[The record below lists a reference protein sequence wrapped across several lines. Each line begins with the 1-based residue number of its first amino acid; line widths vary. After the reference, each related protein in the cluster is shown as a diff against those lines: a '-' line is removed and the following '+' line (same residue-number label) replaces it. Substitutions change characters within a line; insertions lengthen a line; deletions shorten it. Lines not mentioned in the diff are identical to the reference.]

1 MANINK
7 IRLSGQTYNIEDS
20 NAPKT
25 VELTQ
30 AQYDALTVKDPNT
43 FYIITDAQ
51 GADLSQY
58 YTSAQTESAITAA
71 VSGKVDTSSVV
82 TAVTSASTDNEIPTA
97 KAVYDAIPT
106 GGTGGGGIT
115 SGEVETMIEDYMS
128 IDVNATL
135 FTATITAS
143 SIYISNGEITNVWSQ
158 GYDIPRYISYTDEF
172 RIAGDRSY
180 NISALNLTQSF
191 KDIYGNFDSS
201 TVKGLGIIIKKSFY
215 NKIPSQFKV
224 NSGLIPVAKI
234 TSPITGMTNAWDV
247 IPSLYNSYD
256 WNNFNGDSWDDVKDD
271 DYLLVWQNFGGTDYH
286 LENYTWGYESRWGVG
301 YTTDSNTWGTYVV
314 MFTTT
319 DYASAT
325 PNVPYIC
332 PLFDADT
339 WQNLYTGV
347 TYSQTS
353 QKSYDGEDVDSI
365 SNTAN
370 SALTNA
376 NSAMSTANSA
386 MTIAQ
391 GAVSSTNLKTVNGTS
406 LVQTG
411 GGNVDVHGDWN
422 ENSSGSTSY
431 IKNRPFYIET
441 SASSECALACV
452 PLDDEEW
459 NMSYGCVE
467 TYTIQTTRTFSEGEK
482 LGLAF
487 IYENQY
493 NCEHPQISPQTIV
506 NNSGTLTVGPYDG
519 FTLTSSDG
527 VNWTVTTTNGGFC
540 IQPIIF
546 WNPTTVTYHKL
557 DSNFID
563 SDIARTSAVTES
575 INAAVSG
582 KVDTSSV
589 VTAVT
594 SASTDNEIPTAKAV
608 YDAIPTGGTG
618 GGGKT
623 IEAGR
628 GISVT
633 TGETA
638 DTVSF
643 NLPISAGTG
652 EGSIIGG
659 YSGNTASGKY
669 SFALGG
675 RYESIYDYQKCK
687 ATGKGAISFGGTA
700 SGQGAFSCGEN
711 PQALGSCSVAF
722 GDATKAIGVE
732 SFVIGRNTSA
742 NTFVSF
748 AQGMYTKTTNQAEVA
763 LGEYNNSVSGSSTFG
778 DGGNTLF
785 SVGNGT
791 SNSARHNAFEIRQNG
806 DIYLSLN
813 GQDVKLQ
820 DQLGGGG
827 SSYSAGTGIDIT
839 NDVISVSGVVMSSA
853 VTSAVTSGSTDVV
866 TSGGV
871 YDQLGGMKIVKLT
884 ESEYTALVTKDSNTL
899 YVVVPDH
906 SN

>member
-7 IRLSGQTYNIEDS
+7 IKLSGTTYNIQDS
-20 NAPKT
+20 NAQPL
-25 VELTQ
+25 LTAGQ
-30 AQYDALTVKDPNT
+30 G
-43 FYIITDAQ
+43 ITIENNVI
-51 GADLSQY
+51 
-58 YTSAQTESAITAA
+58 SA
-71 VSGKVDTSSVV
+71 
-82 TAVTSASTDNEIPTA
+82 
-97 KAVYDAIPT
+97 
-106 GGTGGGGIT
+106 TGGGGIT

-135 FTATITAS
+135 FTATISAS
-143 SIYISNGEITNVWSQ
+143 SIYITNGEITNVWSQ
-158 GYDIPRYISYTDEF
+158 EYDIPRYINYVDEF

-191 KDIYGNFDSS
+191 KDIYGNFDYS
-201 TVKGLGIIIKKSFY
+201 TIKGLGIIIKKSFY

-224 NSGLIPVAKI
+224 NSGLFPVAKI

-271 DYLLVWQNFGGTDYH
+271 DYLLVWQNFGGTDYN

-314 MFTTT
+314 MFTIT

-339 WQNLYTGV
+339 WQNLNTGV

-376 NSAMSTANSA
+376 NSAQTTANSAMSTANSA
-386 MTIAQ
+386 LTIAQ
-391 GAVSSTNLKTVNGTS
+391 GSVTSSNLKTVNGTS

-493 NCEHPQISPQTIV
+493 DCEHPQISPQTIV

-519 FTLTSSDG
+519 WTLTSNDG
-527 VNWTVTTTNGGFC
+527 VNWTVTNTNGGFC
-540 IQPIIF
+540 IQPVIF
-546 WNPTTVTYHKL
+546 WKPTTVTYHTL

-563 SDIARTSAVTES
+563 SDIARTSAVTAIQDS
-575 INAAVSG
+575 LSG
-582 KVDTSSV
+582 YVATSAITSS
-589 VTAVT
+589 VT
-594 SASTDNEIPTAKAV
+594 SASTNSQIPTAKAV

-618 GGGKT
+618 GGKA
-623 IEAGR
+623 ISAGTN
-628 GISVT
+628 ISVT

-638 DTVSF
+638 DTINCTLNAKTGSKATSF
-643 NLPISAGTG
+643 IAGFDEATATGYWCAAFGNGQALNNYTFAANGRSKARNGYSAAFNNSEARNTYAFSTGAGTIANG
-652 EGSIIGG
+652 HS
-659 YSGNTASGKY
+659 
-669 SFALGG
+669 
-675 RYESIYDYQKCK
+675 
-687 ATGKGAISFGGTA
+687 
-700 SGQGAFSCGEN
+700 
-711 PQALGSCSVAF
+711 
-722 GDATKAIGVE
+722 
-732 SFVIGRNTSA
+732 SFVGGWYVNTYNEGEASVGR
-742 NTFVSF
+742 
-748 AQGMYTKTTNQAEVA
+748 
-763 LGEYNNSVSGSSTFG
+763 YNNSVSGSSTFG
-778 DGGNTLF
+778 DSGNTLF

-791 SNSARHNAFEIRQNG
+791 ADNARHNAFEIRQNG
-806 DIYLSLN
+806 DIYITLN
-813 GQDVKLQ
+813 DQDVKLQ

-839 NDVISVSGVVMSSA
+839 NDVISVTGMVATSA
-853 VTSAVTSGSTDVV
+853 VTSAVTSGSTDVL
-866 TSGGV
+866 TSGGA

-884 ESEYTALVTKDSNTL
+884 ESEYAALVTKDDYTL
-899 YVVVPDH
+899 YCVVPDP

>member
-7 IRLSGQTYNIEDS
+7 IRLSGQTYDI
-20 NAPKT
+20 
-25 VELTQ
+25 Q
-30 AQYDALTVKDPNT
+30 DPNAQPLLT
-43 FYIITDAQ
+43 AGQGITIENNVI
-51 GADLSQY
+51 
-58 YTSAQTESAITAA
+58 SA
-71 VSGKVDTSSVV
+71 
-82 TAVTSASTDNEIPTA
+82 
-97 KAVYDAIPT
+97 T
-106 GGTGGGGIT
+106 GGGGGIT

-135 FTATITAS
+135 FTATISAS

-158 GYDIPRYISYTDEF
+158 GYDTPRYISYTDEF
-172 RIAGDRSY
+172 RVAGDRSY

-224 NSGLIPVAKI
+224 NSGIFPLAKI

-271 DYLLVWQNFGGTDYH
+271 DYLLVWQNIGGTDYH

-301 YTTDSNTWGTYVV
+301 YTTDNNTWGTYVV

-319 DYASAT
+319 DYASET

-332 PLFDADT
+332 PLIDADT

-376 NSAMSTANSA
+376 NSAQTTANSAMSTANSALTIANSA

-391 GAVSSTNLKTVNGTS
+391 GSVTSSNLKTVNGTS

-411 GGNVDVHGDWN
+411 GGNIDVHGDWN

-431 IKNRPFYIET
+431 IKNRPFYMEA
-441 SASSECALACV
+441 SSSSECALACV

-467 TYTIQTTRTFSEGEK
+467 TYTIQTTRTFAEGEK
-482 LGLAF
+482 LGLDF

-493 NCEHPQISPQTIV
+493 NCEHPQVSPQTIV
-506 NNSGTLTVGPYDG
+506 NNSGTLTVGPVNG
-519 FTLTSSDG
+519 WTLTSSDG
-527 VNWTVTTTNGGFC
+527 VNWTVTQGGNTFC

-546 WNPTTVTYHKL
+546 WNPTTITYHKL

-608 YDAIPTGGTG
+608 YDAIPQG
-618 GGGKT
+618 GGGKAVSGGT
-623 IEAGR
+623 N
-628 GISVT
+628 ISIT

-638 DTVSF
+638 DTI
-643 NLPISAGTG
+643 NCTLPITANTSVRNNDIAIGNDIIGVGDYRRIIIGNGNKNNYGNARTSESILIGTPSTNSSIYNVVNASNCIG
-652 EGSIIGG
+652 IGGDGLEVGYDNISGYGSIAIGYGSKSIINKSLAIG
-659 YSGNTASGKY
+659 YNTVASG
-669 SFALGG
+669 
-675 RYESIYDYQKCK
+675 
-687 ATGKGAISFGGTA
+687 T
-700 SGQGAFSCGEN
+700 
-711 PQALGSCSVAF
+711 
-722 GDATKAIGVE
+722 
-732 SFVIGRNTSA
+732 
-742 NTFVSF
+742 
-748 AQGMYTKTTNQAEVA
+748 TKTNINNQ
-763 LGEYNNSVSGSSTFG
+763 LKI
-778 DGGNTLF
+778 D
-785 SVGNGT
+785 T
-791 SNSARHNAFEIRQNG
+791 SNQVY
-806 DIYLSLN
+806 IYN
-813 GQDVKLQ
+813 KDNTEMICLQ

-827 SSYSAGTGIDIT
+827 SSYTAGDGIDIT
-839 NDVISVSGVVMSSA
+839 NDVISVTGKVDTSA
-853 VTSAVTSGSTDVV
+853 ITTSVTSSSTDAQVP
-866 TSGGV
+866 SAKAV
-871 YDQLGGMKIVKLT
+871 YDIVGNI
-884 ESEYTALVTKDSNTL
+884 ETL
-899 YVVVPDH
+899 L
-906 SN
+906 SQI

>member
-7 IRLSGQTYNIEDS
+7 IRLSGQTYNIQDLS
-20 NAPKT
+20 AAKT

-30 AQYDALTVKDPNT
+30 AQYDALVSGGTVDTNT
-43 FYIITDAQ
+43 FYVITDAE
-51 GADLSQY
+51 GADLSNY
-58 YTSAQTESAITAA
+58 YTKSETSGATEISTALNAKADTATTYTKTEVDNAITAA
-71 VSGKVDTSSVV
+71 TSTKQDTLVSGTNIKTINNESLLGSGNITIQGGGSGSSYTAGDGIDITNDVISVTGKTDSSAFTAYTAATDTALASKQTTLTAGTNITIVDNVI
-82 TAVTSASTDNEIPTA
+82 SA
-97 KAVYDAIPT
+97 T
-106 GGTGGGGIT
+106 GGGGGIT

-143 SIYISNGEITNVWSQ
+143 SIYITNGEITNVWSQ
-158 GYDIPRYISYTDEF
+158 GYDIPRYINYTDEF

-224 NSGLIPVAKI
+224 NSGLFPVAKI

-271 DYLLVWQNFGGTDYH
+271 DYLLVWQNFGSSDYH

-319 DYASAT
+319 DYASET

-339 WQNLYTGV
+339 WQNIYTGV

-411 GGNVDVHGDWN
+411 GGNIDVHGDWN

-431 IKNRPFYIET
+431 IKNRPFYMEA
-441 SASSECALACV
+441 SSSSECALACV

-493 NCEHPQISPQTIV
+493 DCEHPQISPQTIV
-506 NNSGTLTVGPYDG
+506 NNSGTLTVGPYNG

-527 VNWTVTTTNGGFC
+527 VNWTVTTTNGSFC

-546 WNPTTVTYHKL
+546 WNPTSITYHKL

-563 SDIARTSAVTES
+563 SDIARTSVVTAE
-575 INAAVSG
+575 ITAAVSG
-582 KVDTSSV
+582 KVDTSTYNTY
-589 VTAVT
+589 TA
-594 SASTDNEIPTAKAV
+594 ATDTALNAKQDTLV
-608 YDAIPTGGTG
+608 SGTNI
-618 GGGKT
+618 KT
-623 IEAGR
+623 INNE
-628 GISVT
+628 
-633 TGETA
+633 
-638 DTVSF
+638 
-643 NLPISAGTG
+643 
-652 EGSIIGG
+652 SILG
-659 YSGNTASGKY
+659 SGNIT
-669 SFALGG
+669 
-675 RYESIYDYQKCK
+675 IQ
-687 ATGKGAISFGGTA
+687 
-700 SGQGAFSCGEN
+700 
-711 PQALGSCSVAF
+711 
-722 GDATKAIGVE
+722 
-732 SFVIGRNTSA
+732 
-742 NTFVSF
+742 
-748 AQGMYTKTTNQAEVA
+748 
-763 LGEYNNSVSGSSTFG
+763 
-778 DGGNTLF
+778 
-785 SVGNGT
+785 
-791 SNSARHNAFEIRQNG
+791 
-806 DIYLSLN
+806 
-813 GQDVKLQ
+813 
-820 DQLGGGG
+820 GGGG
-827 SSYSAGTGIDIT
+827 SSVNVVQTTGTSTADVMSQDAVTTVINTVSDAIPSTYISSISKDYDEGLVRFVRFSAPSKFNYFFLDNPKINGTPIHIFDGAVSNIHNFSLVETSAIT
-839 NDVISVSGVVMSSA
+839 TSVSSS
-853 VTSAVTSGSTDVV
+853 STDAQIPSAKSVN
-866 TSGGV
+866 
-871 YDQLGGMKIVKLT
+871 DKLGGLSLVKLT
-884 ESEYTALVTKDSNTL
+884 QTEYDALTTKDDNTV
-899 YVVVPDH
+899 YFIGDSTNGYTMKIGSANV
-906 SN
+906 N